1 SEEEQPG
8 PPCAQRL
15 PGDRAAHDRPR
26 RRRHLL
32 RLRDGSREG
41 RLGSVAQSSLFG
53 LARFLVP
60 YRYRIAAALLA
71 LIVAAACVLA
81 LGQGLR
87 HVVDNGFGSGDPRL
101 LNRALA
107 AMITLAYSLSIT

>member
-1 SEEEQPG
+1 M
-8 PPCAQRL
+8 
-15 PGDRAAHDRPR
+15 
-26 RRRHLL
+26 
-32 RLRDGSREG
+32 
-41 RLGSVAQSSLFG
+41 AQSSLFG

-107 AMITLAYSLSIT
+107 ALIALAFALSIATYFRFYLMMTTGERVVTDLRRTVFSH